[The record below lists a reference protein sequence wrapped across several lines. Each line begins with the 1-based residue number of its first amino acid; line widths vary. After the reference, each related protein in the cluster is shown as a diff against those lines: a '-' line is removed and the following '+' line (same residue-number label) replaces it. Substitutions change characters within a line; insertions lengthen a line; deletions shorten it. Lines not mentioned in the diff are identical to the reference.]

1 MPFFSLRRQVGNLTQ
16 PRLALNSR
24 FYLLYLA
31 SVGIT
36 VTTPNFLMIFDLPQ
50 TEWHINLLKLTY

>member
-1 MPFFSLRRQVGNLTQ
+1 MPFFSLRRQVENLTQ

-31 SVGIT
+31 SVGII

-50 TEWHINLLKLTY
+50 TEPYH